1 MRSAS
6 EAQES
11 SSNHANS
18 APPFLSTL
26 SPRKSAATSVT
37 TTDGVVATA
46 LSASQQLI
54 EAQEEQDRHVLEGRP
69 DLSRR
74 IGSAMNSLVLDG
86 DQDDLDDESG
96 DSSQV
101 SQSSEQEKGA
111 QSKTIIVAR
120 SSERSRKEDNNGH
133 KETGPSVP
141 IGDTS
146 QSAEG
151 DQPTP
156 NGSEETVTSPVSPAS
171 SSAWTTW
178 TSKAAN
184 GSLSLLRNSTSAVAG
199 AATGSASWAG
209 SIRVTNMFRP
219 NTNASE
225 NTAAEG
231 DGQSQSEAGPSKL
244 KDNLDPGSSKHPTSD
259 AKKAVDS
266 DEDDAKLIRSAAA
279 SLRKGA
285 KDEEKRRRAQTRQ
298 AQLRT
303 GENPTQ
309 ARKAA
314 SSSPA
319 SRLAPPD
326 NTGDNSASA
335 SETRTNSPAP
345 ASSTSA
351 PMAKNYNVF
360 DYQGTLPG
368 SSAPPSNERFPE
380 RRYFVLTQAGKPVF
394 LSHLAARRLA
404 REEEARKR
412 LKSLREGKRR
422 RQEWSNAEGKVSDEV
437 RKVIEE
443 EESRADRDEEEAKK
457 RDALESDRDEEDS
470 AVQVGVLQALVSN
483 YSSQGVETLERK
495 SIEILELPKES
506 SRVVFLLREP
516 LYLAVTSTWHDAG
529 EIYAD
534 TMSLLKTQL
543 EILHAGL
550 ISLIS
555 ESQLQRL
562 FARGFNFDLRRML
575 EGTDGILSSLVTRFQ
590 EDFGLL
596 LGGGGGGVCLRPT
609 RMDLKLRE
617 DIGSCLSLERW
628 ENRSLSSAVASGSD
642 RDVLKPRSES
652 LDPSSLTPSAPRR
665 PKDLL
670 YVLLVSSEGQLI
682 TMLRPRKLSA
692 YPLDLHLLLNTINGM
707 SRKSSRESGTVNWI
721 PICLPRFAPQGMV
734 QAHVSWLH
742 GEQSPEKADSKR
754 MAECALVIV
763 TVDRESF
770 EEISQWR
777 DGIVSAL
784 KLHPSPL
791 HQLSHQLSL
800 SSISPDSLHL
810 PGLRHFVL
818 KKKDDLQIISS
829 EWIDIYSEEEEDGQ
843 TFDHQLA
850 RERVRRCYIRGR
862 ELSILAAKKRKQP
875 QPAPSNEESIESTRP
890 IQLTP
895 RRSVYTHYFQTPFEN
910 IYIDCPPPSAF
921 KSSSM
926 KPSTDLGT
934 TTTNTTDDNSTS
946 FFNSLGLG
954 NQSLGPYE
962 LYLTLSPHVP
972 PHTARKIAAEVLKW
986 GLGYGVQGRERWRIW
1001 MGRGSVF

>member
-6 EAQES
+6 GPQDPSAS
-11 SSNHANS
+11 HNP

-37 TTDGVVATA
+37 TTDGVVASA
-46 LSASQQLI
+46 LSASQQLSDAS
-54 EAQEEQDRHVLEGRP
+54 EAKEGDVVEGRP

-74 IGSAMNSLVLDG
+74 IGSAMNSLVLVG
-86 DQDDLDDESG
+86 DQDDVDDESG

-101 SQSSEQEKGA
+101 SQVSEHDQDREA
-111 QSKTIIVAR
+111 KTIIVAR
-120 SSERSRKEDNNGH
+120 ASDKRRAD
-133 KETGPSVP
+133 
-141 IGDTS
+141 GDTP
-146 QSAEG
+146 QQEEAK
-151 DQPTP
+151 DHPM
-156 NGSEETVTSPVSPAS
+156 EETSDTAKPVQIEETSAPPISPTSP
-171 SSAWTTW
+171 SAWTTW

-199 AATGSASWAG
+199 AATGSANWAG
-209 SIRVTNMFRP
+209 SIRVTNMFRQA
-219 NTNASE
+219 ASSSDSPATEAVTE
-225 NTAAEG
+225 NQA
-231 DGQSQSEAGPSKL
+231 QAGPSKL
-244 KDNLDPGSSKHPTSD
+244 KSDVDPGPSKPIASE
-259 AKKAVDS
+259 AKIAVDS
-266 DEDDAKLIRSAAA
+266 DEEDAKLIRSAAA

-285 KDEEKRRRAQTRQ
+285 KDEEKRRKAQTRQ
-298 AQLRT
+298 AELQNR
-303 GENPTQ
+303 NQ
-309 ARKAA
+309 AGKA
-314 SSSPA
+314 SSSSA
-319 SRLAPPD
+319 SALAPRD
-326 NTGDNSASA
+326 ITGDNSNSVPV
-335 SETRTNSPAP
+335 SRTSSPVG
-345 ASSTSA
+345 SSSMSV
-351 PMAKNYNVF
+351 PMAKHYNVF
-360 DYQGTLPG
+360 DYQGNLPG
-368 SSAPPSNERFPE
+368 SSAPPSHERFPE
-380 RRYFVLTQAGKPVF
+380 RKYFVLTQAGKPVF

-412 LKSLREGKRR
+412 LKLLREGKRR
-422 RQEWSNAEGKVSDEV
+422 RQEWSTAEGKVSEEV
-437 RKVIEE
+437 RKAIEE

-457 RDALESDRDEEDS
+457 QDAAEADRDEEDS

-529 EIYAD
+529 DIYAD
-534 TMSLLKTQL
+534 TTSLLKTQL

-628 ENRSLSSAVASGSD
+628 ENRSLSSAVASPD
-642 RDVLKPRSES
+642 IDILKARPQS
-652 LDPSSLTPSAPRR
+652 LDPSVLTPSAPRR

-707 SRKSSRESGTVNWI
+707 SRKSARESGTVNWI

-742 GEQSPEKADSKR
+742 GEQSAQSTDAKR
-754 MAECALVIV
+754 TAECALVIV

-770 EEISQWR
+770 DEISKWR

-829 EWIDIYSEEEEDGQ
+829 EWIDIYSEEEDS
-843 TFDHQLA
+843 FDNRLA

-875 QPAPSNEESIESTRP
+875 QPPQSADETTDSTKP
-890 IQLTP
+890 VQLTP

-910 IYIDCPPPSAF
+910 VYIDCPPPSAF
-921 KSSSM
+921 KS
-926 KPSTDLGT
+926 KTSTDLST
-934 TTTNTTDDNSTS
+934 TTTDDNSTS

-972 PHTARKIAAEVLKW
+972 PHTARKIGAEVLKW